1 MATLAVTYGTRC
13 WIADLIRAGW
23 TPSVSEHRAVGRYRM
38 RLVDDLED
46 VVREAVGPPRVGV
59 LLVREPDAVFVPTAD
74 EGEARELLEAALE
87 EVDG

>member
-1 MATLAVTYGTRC
+1 MANAVVTFGTRC

-23 TPSVSEHRAVGRYRM
+23 TPSVSEHRPVGRYRM

-59 LLVREPDAVFVPTAD
+59 LLMRDSEALFVPTAD
-74 EGEARELLEAALE
+74 EGEARELLVAALE
-87 EVDG
+87 EGE